1 MQSRSTALIAGIGGL
16 LALWIGWGA
25 YVIKTTERVPYDT
38 LESADDVEIRRYP
51 QTVLVETTAESEN
64 EAFWRLYRYITGEN
78 EASEEI
84 AMTAPVA
91 SSGETI
97 PMTAPV
103 RTSKGDG
110 ESVAMTAP
118 VRTDRTA
125 ETVSMAFYLPPEY
138 TPESAPTPTDPSV
151 RLVVDPPQTVAARRF
166 SWYATDGRVERNERA
181 LLEVLGERGLETP
194 GKPVLYQ
201 YNDPWTPPF
210 MRRNEVVVPVDY

>member
-1 MQSRSTALIAGIGGL
+1 MRSRTAALISAAGAL
-16 LALWIGWGA
+16 LTAWIGWGA

-38 LESADDVEIRRYP
+38 LDSADDFEIRRYP

-64 EAFWRLYRYITGEN
+64 DAFWRLYRYITGEN

-91 SSGETI
+91 SSGESI

-103 RTSKGDG
+103 RTTRGDG

-118 VRTDRTA
+118 VRTDRAA

-138 TPESAPTPTDPSV
+138 TPESAPMPTDPSV

-181 LLEVLGERGLETP
+181 LLEALGERGLEAR

-210 MRRNEVVVPVDY
+210 MRRNEVVAPVDY